1 MRGEEEGKGRTGI
14 EERREEKVVE
24 MRKREGERWDIAERE
39 RWVSDDRGEE
49 KWGKEERARER
60 EESRRA
66 PPRAHPRTKQ
76 PRNTFY
82 LEPIGAHQAS
92 CLYFFFFFF
101 NQTTHSHYTLIR
113 TRE

>member
-1 MRGEEEGKGRTGI
+1 MRGEEEGKGRKGI

-49 KWGKEERARER
+49 KWGKEERERER
-60 EESRRA
+60 EESRKKD
-66 PPRAHPRTKQ
+66 T
-76 PRNTFY
+76 RNTFY
-82 LEPIGAHQAS
+82 LEPIVATQVRIPE
-92 CLYFFFFFF
+92 FFFFF